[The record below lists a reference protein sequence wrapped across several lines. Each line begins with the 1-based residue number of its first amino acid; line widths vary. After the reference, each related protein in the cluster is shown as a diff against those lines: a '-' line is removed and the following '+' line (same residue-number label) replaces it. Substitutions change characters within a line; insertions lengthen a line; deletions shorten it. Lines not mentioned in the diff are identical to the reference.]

1 MIARSGLDG
10 LAGAADRP
18 NDMLDKWVE
27 RTPNRVALSDGVTA
41 LTFLELD
48 VATRALQTGLV
59 AAWDAAGRPR
69 FLPVVVDYSIESAV
83 AILTCL
89 RFRIPFAPLDSLLP
103 AERQRQILDRLG
115 RPSVAWVPSTAIE
128 QWHSDVIARF
138 NPDCLKEE
146 SGDQPLLPSEEGV
159 VIFTSGST
167 GVPKGVV
174 LSWTALED
182 RWHIREEI
190 STHSVADR
198 VTNVV
203 VPLTWILGLSRL
215 ARVFFGY
222 SVLRID
228 PRAAPIEDLFSTLHE
243 FQVTHLTLPT
253 QLARIVAQSKIP
265 ERVRLPHVTELTLGG
280 EGFRYEFLHRLAP
293 MFQSDTVI
301 AHSLGYSE
309 APLSF
314 VHRFSFADFPASGT
328 VHIGQVFRPDDVKLV
343 RFAPNTDDLYEV
355 FCSGQVA
362 TEYLGQ
368 TALTNQRFLTDSD
381 GRRWWKSGDLVRKD
395 ANGLYLHAGRMD
407 DLVKVSGKLTSPA
420 EAERLLF
427 SLDGVRAAVVLPEV
441 KNFSTRLVGHVEL
454 EADSNLTQADIF
466 DYLAQSLEPHLI
478 PATIHFHTTLPS
490 TARGKVDKAALRQF
504 ANG

>member
-10 LAGAADRP
+10 FAGAAGLP

-41 LTFLELD
+41 LTFVELD
-48 VATRALQTGLV
+48 VATRALQTGLI
-59 AAWDAAGRPR
+59 AAWDAAGSPR

-83 AILTCL
+83 AILACL

-115 RPSVAWVPSTAIE
+115 MPSFAWVPSTAIE
-128 QWHSDVIARF
+128 QWHSDVIATF
-138 NPDCLKEE
+138 NPDCLREE
-146 SGDQPLLPSEEGV
+146 RRNQSLLTSEEGV

-174 LSWTALED
+174 LSWAALED
-182 RWHIREEI
+182 RWHLREAI

-198 VTNVV
+198 ATNVV

-222 SVLRID
+222 SVLRLD
-228 PRAAPIEDLFSTLHE
+228 PRAAPIQDLFGTLHE
-243 FQVTHLTLPT
+243 FRVTHLTLPT
-253 QLARIVAQSKIP
+253 QLARLVAQSTIP

-293 MFQSDTVI
+293 MFHRDTAVV
-301 AHSLGYSE
+301 HSLGYSE

-328 VHIGQVFRPDDVKLV
+328 VHIGQVFRPEDVKLV
-343 RFAPNTDDLYEV
+343 PFAPNTGDVYEV
-355 FCSGQVA
+355 LCSGQVA
-362 TEYLGQ
+362 TEYLGESV
-368 TALTNQRFLTDSD
+368 LTNDRFMTDLE

-395 ANGLYLHAGRMD
+395 VNGLYLHAGRMD
-407 DLVKVSGKLTSPA
+407 DLVKVSGKLSSPS

-427 SLDGVRAAVVLPEV
+427 SLDGIRAAVVLPEV

-454 EADSNLTQADIF
+454 ETDSNLTQADIF
-466 DYLAQSLEPHLI
+466 EFLSQSLEPHLI
-478 PATIHFHTTLPS
+478 PSTIHFHATLPS
-490 TARGKVDKAALRQF
+490 TTRGKVDKAALRQF
-504 ANG
+504 SAG